1 MDFGKSNADSSGTPY
16 LTPPTLTRSFQFD
29 LRHPRSF
36 PKHSTQHH
44 GVRLPSSH
52 LDHLILLAS
61 SCYLYKPLFLFKL
74 YLRQRSRF
82 FPKNSLRTLESPIFG
97 HFEFLPT
104 TESIN
109 PPLHLP
115 RLLSFYPL
123 QDLVLQSQ
131 HPTDISATTSFL
143 HAPSDKQTS
152 LLRPANSGLGT
163 TPTSSYPTK
172 GPRTNLEETEQKH
185 PYLTLTSSSETLSLE
200 PETTP
205 SRTVKNHAYEQ
216 TPSFPVRTDSS
227 SSLQQPRIPSI
238 VVEPAA

>member
-1 MDFGKSNADSSGTPY
+1 MFGKSNADSSGTPY

-97 HFEFLPT
+97 HFELLPT

-109 PPLHLP
+109 PYTFLASCYLFIHFKIWFYNRNIPLISAPRPLFYMLHQTNRPRCYALLTQASELRPLP
-115 RLLSFYPL
+115 RIRPK
-123 QDLVLQSQ
+123 V
-131 HPTDISATTSFL
+131 PE
-143 HAPSDKQTS
+143 QTS
-152 LLRPANSGLGT
+152 KKPN
-163 TPTSSYPTK
+163 
-172 GPRTNLEETEQKH
+172 
-185 PYLTLTSSSETLSLE
+185 
-200 PETTP
+200 
-205 SRTVKNHAYEQ
+205 KN
-216 TPSFPVRTDSS
+216 
-227 SSLQQPRIPSI
+227 IPI
-238 VVEPAA
+238 